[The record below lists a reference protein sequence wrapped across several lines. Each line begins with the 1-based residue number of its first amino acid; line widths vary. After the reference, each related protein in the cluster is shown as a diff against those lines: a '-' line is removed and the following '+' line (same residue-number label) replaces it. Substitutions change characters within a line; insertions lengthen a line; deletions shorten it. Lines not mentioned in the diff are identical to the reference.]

1 MGTPSRYGHSTFCSL
16 NHFRRNFNKNNMTIK
31 LDLKSAYSF
40 TKISVFIH
48 KPGDYLSVKFSGG
61 LYISTLNS

>member
-48 KPGDYLSVKFSGG
+48 KPGVISV
-61 LYISTLNS
+61 